1 MSEYYKDEH
10 RYDDII
16 DLPRFVSQTHAHMS
30 NYDRAAQFAPFAALT
45 GFGDSIQE
53 TGRLTDERP
62 ELSDEERDEM
72 DLRFRILELHFKE
85 DPFVQIRYFIPD
97 EKKEGGRVVEKTFE
111 IHQIDTV
118 NEVVIATDR
127 KRYYMNSILDING
140 SIIKKYRN
148 SGR

>member
-1 MSEYYKDEH
+1 
-10 RYDDII
+10 
-16 DLPRFVSQTHAHMS
+16 MS

-97 EKKEGGRVVEKTFE
+97 EKKEGGRVVEKNFE

>member
-1 MSEYYKDEH
+1 
-10 RYDDII
+10 
-16 DLPRFVSQTHAHMS
+16 MS

-85 DPFVQIRYFIPD
+85 DPFVQIRYFIHD
-97 EKKEGGRVVEKTFE
+97 EKKEGGRVIEKSFE

-127 KRYYMNSILDING
+127 KKYDMNSILDING

>member
-1 MSEYYKDEH
+1 MSEKDEH

-16 DLPRFVSQTHAHMS
+16 DLPRFESQTHAHMS
-30 NYDRAAQFAPFAALT
+30 NYDRAAQFAPFAALV
-45 GFGDSIQE
+45 GFGDSIKE

-72 DLRFRILELHFKE
+72 DLRFRILEVHFKE
-85 DPFVQIRYFIPD
+85 DPFVQIKYFVPD
-97 EKKEGGRVVEKTFE
+97 ERKEGGRVVEKSFE

-118 NEVVIATDR
+118 NEVVIATD
-127 KRYYMNSILDING
+127 KKKYDMNSILDING
-140 SIIKKYRN
+140 SVIKKYRN

>member
-1 MSEYYKDEH
+1 MSETDEH

>member
-1 MSEYYKDEH
+1 MSETDGH

-72 DLRFRILELHFKE
+72 DLRFRILEVHFKE
-85 DPFVQIRYFIPD
+85 DPFVQIRYFVPD
-97 EKKEGGRVVEKTFE
+97 ERKEGGRVVEKSFE

-127 KRYYMNSILDING
+127 KRYDMNSILDING
-140 SIIKKYRN
+140 NVIKKYRN